1 MSSSNTGGPNIL
13 VIGFGD
19 LTRRRLLKRLRRI
32 GGKVVFVDV
41 KKISRRDKKR
51 FSKGW
56 KFIHDDGSPKVV
68 KKIRK
73 RIGRSNIV
81 YLAIPP
87 DRYADAVRKYRSVA
101 KIFVLEKPWARSVS
115 ELNKI
120 RRLAKDRIVG
130 VDHYLWKPEVR
141 GFLSVHAGNPRTIQ
155 VALCEDRL
163 PSLKREHFWLS
174 GIILDMLPHA
184 LSLISAAFPDT
195 KVTPTKAMTR
205 TCNHKRMAKA
215 RRLHGAKP
223 NFSDE
228 TFARI
233 DLGAASVVLGMGVK
247 VKPVKYL
254 KERLECSKF
263 LRADSFFVD
272 MSNGHYYIN
281 GKRFKPRGDEYRDIL
296 AALAKGEFERFA
308 GPTQM
313 EGQVRLLE
321 MVESMKIRSAAHS
334 VGADVSCL

>member
-1 MSSSNTGGPNIL
+1 M
-13 VIGFGD
+13 
-19 LTRRRLLKRLRRI
+19 
-32 GGKVVFVDV
+32 FVDV

-51 FSKGW
+51 FSKCW
-56 KFIHDDGSPKVV
+56 KFVRDDGSTKVV

-73 RIGRSNIV
+73 RIGNSNIV

-101 KIFVLEKPWARSVS
+101 KIFVLEKPWARSVA
-115 ELNKI
+115 ELDKI

-141 GFLSVHAGNPRTIQ
+141 GFLSVHAGNPGTIQ
-155 VALCEDRL
+155 ITLCEDKL

-184 LSLISAAFPDT
+184 LSLISAAFPDANL
-195 KVTPTKAMTR
+195 KPIKAVTR
-205 TCNHKRMAKA
+205 TCNHKKMAKA
-215 RRLHGAKP
+215 RRLHGAKL

-233 DLGAASVVLGMGVK
+233 DLEAASVVLGMGVK

-254 KERLECSKF
+254 KMRLESSKF
-263 LRADSFFVD
+263 LQADPFFVD
-272 MSNGHYYIN
+272 MSNGQYYIN
-281 GKRFKPRGDEYRDIL
+281 GKKFAPRGDEYRDIL

-308 GPTQM
+308 GPQQM
-313 EGQVRLLE
+313 EQQVRLLE
-321 MVESMKIRSAAHS
+321 KVESMKVRSADHS
-334 VGADVSCL
+334 AGADVSRL

>member
-1 MSSSNTGGPNIL
+1 
-13 VIGFGD
+13 
-19 LTRRRLLKRLRRI
+19 LRRI
-32 GGKVVFVDV
+32 GGKVVFVDI
-41 KKISRRDKKR
+41 KKISRQDRKR

-56 KFIHDDGSPKVV
+56 KFIHDDGSPKIV
-68 KKIRK
+68 KKIRN
-73 RIGRSNIV
+73 RIGDSNIV

-87 DRYADAVRKYRSVA
+87 DRYAAAVRKYLSVA

-120 RRLAKDRIVG
+120 RRLAKDRIIG

-141 GFLSVHAGNPRTIQ
+141 GFLSVHAGNPRAIQ
-155 VALCEDRL
+155 VTLCEDRL
-163 PSLKREHFWLS
+163 PTLKREHFWLS

-195 KVTPTKAMTR
+195 KLSPTKVVTR
-205 TCNHKRMAKA
+205 TCNHKKMAKA
-215 RRLHGAKP
+215 RSLHGTKP

-254 KERLECSKF
+254 KERLESSKF
-263 LRADSFFVD
+263 LQADQFFVD
-272 MSNGHYYIN
+272 MSNGQYYIN
-281 GKRFKPRGDEYRDIL
+281 GSKFTPRGDEYRDIL
-296 AALAKGEFERFA
+296 AALAKEEFERFA
-308 GPTQM
+308 GPQQM
-313 EGQVRLLE
+313 ERQVRLLE
-321 MVESMKIRSAAHS
+321 TVESMKTRSADHPA
-334 VGADVSCL
+334 GADISRL